1 MITGEYEE
9 SKNFE
14 IFRRYAR
21 LKGMIKRTV
30 MYTKLE
36 VLPDVT
42 HALGTGSL
50 VLMTAAS
57 IRKPLGKLYN
67 KLTSTTLSASVRLL
81 RVMVISHSVSQ

>member
-1 MITGEYEE
+1 MV
-9 SKNFE
+9 
-14 IFRRYAR
+14 
-21 LKGMIKRTV
+21 KRTV

-57 IRKPLGKLYN
+57 MRKPLSKSHN
-67 KLTSTTLSASVRLL
+67 VVKVEVNSSHNALT
-81 RVMVISHSVSQ
+81 

>member
-1 MITGEYEE
+1 MYNILTVGEYED
-9 SKNFE
+9 SKSFE
-14 IFRRYAR
+14 PFRRYSR

-50 VLMTAAS
+50 VLMTAPS
-57 IRKPLGKLYN
+57 MSMRKQLGM
-67 KLTSTTLSASVRLL
+67 S
-81 RVMVISHSVSQ
+81 